1 MTGAERAQAE
11 PEEGFTATTG
21 GDWLGPAL
29 EVEAPARAPDPA
41 QPKSQA
47 PGKLVG
53 ALLALLATGWIAAV
67 GLWLWQTR
75 PPVSLGNAVGWTATL
90 AGPLALLALLWL
102 MFGRTP
108 RREAERFTRAVEQMT
123 VESRAL
129 ESVLEIVAER
139 IENNHA
145 RLRGEAERLMS
156 LGDEASDRL
165 GRVTYYLSKE
175 TATLDQKA
183 AALDAAANAA
193 KVDIGVLLH
202 DLPRAEDQ
210 ARAVADAMKQAGL
223 NAHGQASALEAQLA
237 SLAARGREA
246 DEILGGSA
254 QRMSAHVAR
263 IESGSAAAAASMDES
278 SAKMTA
284 AVDGAMSRAA
294 EAVETARAAL
304 ELQGHTTLAAIEQ
317 SRAALDRAGEDSARN
332 LSQRLEMISGKI
344 EGLADHIAAQDAA
357 SHALVTG
364 LGKELAELDRWFDQL
379 GRSGGAHGERLG
391 NSVAAVREAAAAL
404 LQELSA
410 GQRQAGELIERADG
424 LGATLSGIS
433 VELREALPAALGSF
447 EAQAVRAREA
457 AEAIAPV
464 VGEVERSAGAAAA
477 RLGESEEAVVRQR
490 EAVETLM
497 ARIAEGTAGA
507 EEQLRMLGAAA
518 DEARTAGSTIAA
530 ETGASVAEIRSA
542 AAALLDELDSG
553 RRQADE
559 LIESAGSLGTTLTA
573 IGGELRDELPAAL
586 RGVEAQAGRAREA
599 AQAIVPVVGEVEKS
613 AQAAAARLGESE
625 QAVGRSREMIDA
637 LLARV
642 AEGSAEAEAQL
653 RALGA
658 AADGARSAGERIAAG
673 TGEAVAEVRTAAAA
687 LIDELGAGHAQ
698 AGALI
703 ASAGQLGASLSS
715 ISGELRVSL
724 PGALRSVEEQAGRT
738 LEAAE
743 AIVPIVGDIE
753 AMSGAAAARLGD
765 GEAALA
771 RQQVGLEVLLA
782 RIGEGS
788 ASAEEQLKAL
798 GSAAEEA
805 RTAAHR
811 IAADTGPELI
821 EALLRVRE
829 AAGQASE
836 RAREAISAAIPA
848 SAAALGEASREALER
863 AVSETVERQM
873 AELSAVSERAIDTAR
888 RASERLTRQMLSLGE
903 TAAAIEARIDDE
915 RREREEK
922 ESENFSRRV
931 ALLIESLNSTAI
943 DVTKILSNEVT
954 DSAWTA
960 YLKGDRGVF
969 TRRAVRLL
977 DRNDAREIARHYEE
991 EPEFREQVNRYIHD
1005 FEAMLRRI
1013 LADRDGSP
1021 LGVTILSSDM
1031 GKLYVALAQA
1041 IERIRS

>member
-11 PEEGFTATTG
+11 PEQGFTASTG
-21 GDWLGPAL
+21 GDWLGPSETEA
-29 EVEAPARAPDPA
+29 EAPEAAPEPEPAEREART
-41 QPKSQA
+41 
-47 PGKLVG
+47 G
-53 ALLALLATGWIAAV
+53 LLGGLLLLLTLAWIAAV
-67 GLWLWQTR
+67 GFWLWQAR
-75 PPVSLGNAVGWTATL
+75 PPFSLGNAIAWTAMLT
-90 AGPLALLALLWL
+90 GPLALLALLWL
-102 MFGRTP
+102 IFGKTP
-108 RREAERFTRAVEQMT
+108 RRETERFTRAVEAMT
-123 VESRAL
+123 AESRAL
-129 ESVLEIVAER
+129 ESVLEIVAGR
-139 IENNHA
+139 IEDNHA

-183 AALDAAANAA
+183 AALDSAAAAA

-202 DLPRAEDQ
+202 DLPRAEEQ
-210 ARAVADAMKQAGL
+210 ARAVAEAMKEAGL

-237 SLAARGREA
+237 SLAARGRDA
-246 DEILGGSA
+246 DEVLGGAA

-263 IESGSAAAAASMDES
+263 IESGSAAAASSMDES

-284 AVDGAMSRAA
+284 AVDSAMSRAA
-294 EAVETARAAL
+294 EAVEAARSAL
-304 ELQGHTTLAAIEQ
+304 ELQGRTTLAAIEQ
-317 SRAALDRAGEDSARN
+317 SRAALDKAGEDSARS
-332 LSQRLEMISGKI
+332 LSQRIETISGKI
-344 EGLADHIAAQDAA
+344 ETLAGHISAQDAA

-364 LGKELAELDRWFDQL
+364 LGKELAELDSWFDRL
-379 GRSGGAHGERLG
+379 GRSGGDHSERLG
-391 NSVAAVREAAAAL
+391 QSVAAVRESLGAL
-404 LQELSA
+404 LQELGT
-410 GQRQAGELIERADG
+410 GQAQADG
-424 LGATLSGIS
+424 LT
-433 VELREALPAALGSF
+433 
-447 EAQAVRAREA
+447 
-457 AEAIAPV
+457 
-464 VGEVERSAGAAAA
+464 ER
-477 RLGESEEAVVRQR
+477 
-490 EAVETLM
+490 
-497 ARIAEGTAGA
+497 
-507 EEQLRMLGAAA
+507 
-518 DEARTAGSTIAA
+518 
-530 ETGASVAEIRSA
+530 
-542 AAALLDELDSG
+542 
-553 RRQADE
+553 
-559 LIESAGSLGTTLTA
+559 AGSLGSALA
-573 IGGELRDELPAAL
+573 GISAELRDELPVAL
-586 RGVEAQAGRAREA
+586 ANVEGQAGRAREA
-599 AQAIVPVVGEVEKS
+599 AAEIVPLVGEVERS
-613 AQAAAARLGESE
+613 ADAAAARLGESE
-625 QAVGRSREMIDA
+625 QAVGRQREAIET

-642 AEGSAEAEAQL
+642 AEGSAGADEQL

-658 AADGARSAGERIAAG
+658 AAEEARISGQRMAAD
-673 TGEAVAEVRTAAAA
+673 TGESVAGVRTAAAA
-687 LIDELGAGHAQ
+687 LLDELGASRQQ

-703 ASAGQLGASLSS
+703 ESAGTLGAAFTD
-715 ISGELRVSL
+715 ISTELRDQL
-724 PGALRSVEEQAGRT
+724 PTALRTVEEQAGRT
-738 LEAAE
+738 REAVE
-743 AIVPIVGDIE
+743 AVVPIVADIE
-753 AMSGAAAARLGD
+753 SMTGSAAARLGD

-771 RQQVGLEVLLA
+771 RQQEGIETLLA

-788 ASAEEQLKAL
+788 ASAREQLRAL
-798 GSAAEEA
+798 GAAAEEA
-805 RTAAHR
+805 QAAAQK

-848 SAAALGEASREALER
+848 SAAALGEASREALEK

-873 AELSAVSERAIDTAR
+873 AELSAISERAIDTAR
-888 RASERLTRQMLSLGE
+888 KASERLTRQMLSLGE
-903 TAAAIEARIDDE
+903 TAAAIEARIDEE
-915 RREREEK
+915 RAEREEK

>member
-1 MTGAERAQAE
+1 MTGAERAQTE
-11 PEEGFTATTG
+11 PEHGSTATTG
-21 GDWLGPAL
+21 AHWLGEP
-29 EVEAPARAPDPA
+29 VEAEAEAPEAAPEPARRPARA
-41 QPKSQA
+41 
-47 PGKLVG
+47 GLLG
-53 ALLALLATGWIAAV
+53 AFLILLAIGWIAAV
-67 GLWLWQTR
+67 GFWLYQTR
-75 PPVSLGNAVGWTATL
+75 PPLSLGNGIAWTATL

-102 MFGRTP
+102 MFGRTS
-108 RREAERFTRAVEQMT
+108 RREAERFSRAVEQMT
-123 VESRAL
+123 AESRAL
-129 ESVLEIVAER
+129 ESVLEIVAGR
-139 IENNHA
+139 IEDNHA

-183 AALDAAANAA
+183 AALDSAANAA

-202 DLPRAEDQ
+202 DLPRAEEQ
-210 ARAVADAMKQAGL
+210 ARAVAEAMKEAGL

-237 SLAARGREA
+237 SLAARGRDA
-246 DEILGGSA
+246 DEVLGGAA

-304 ELQGHTTLAAIEQ
+304 ELQGQTTLAAIEQ
-317 SRAALDRAGEDSARN
+317 SRAALDKAGEDSARN
-332 LSQRLEMISGKI
+332 LSQRLETISGKI
-344 EGLADHIAAQDAA
+344 ESLAGHIAAQDAA

-364 LGKELAELDRWFDQL
+364 LGKELAELDSWFDQL
-379 GRSGGAHGERLG
+379 GRSGGAHSERLG
-391 NSVAAVREAAAAL
+391 QSVAAVRAAAASL
-404 LQELSA
+404 LQELGA
-410 GQRQAGELIERADG
+410 GQEQASELTDRAG
-424 LGATLSGIS
+424 SLGATLTGIS
-433 VELREALPAALGSF
+433 TGLREDLPAALGNF
-447 EAQAVRAREA
+447 EARADRALEA
-457 AEAIAPV
+457 ALAIAPV
-464 VGEVERSAGAAAA
+464 VGEVERSAQAAAA
-477 RLGESEEAVVRQR
+477 RLGESEEAVGRQR
-490 EAVETLM
+490 EAVETLLV
-497 ARIAEGTAGA
+497 RIAEGTAGA
-507 EEQLRMLGAAA
+507 EAQLRGLGAAA
-518 DEARTAGSTIAA
+518 DDAQAAGQRIVA
-530 ETGASVAEIRSA
+530 ETGDSVASVRTA
-542 AAALLDELDSG
+542 AAALLDELG
-553 RRQADE
+553 AGHRQAGE
-559 LIESAGSLGTTLTA
+559 LIESAGTLGTALTGISA
-573 IGGELRDELPAAL
+573 ELRDELPEAL
-586 RGVEAQAGRAREA
+586 RNVEAQADRTREA
-599 AQAIVPVVGEVEKS
+599 AAAIAPIVGEVEKS
-613 AQAAAARLGESE
+613 ADSAAARLGESE
-625 QAVGRSREMIDA
+625 AAVGRQRDAMEA
-637 LLARV
+637 LLARIG
-642 AEGSAEAEAQL
+642 EGSVGAEEQL

-658 AADGARSAGERIAAG
+658 AAEDAHS
-673 TGEAVAEVRTAAAA
+673 TA
-687 LIDELGAGHAQ
+687 Q
-698 AGALI
+698 K
-703 ASAGQLGASLSS
+703 
-715 ISGELRVSL
+715 
-724 PGALRSVEEQAGRT
+724 
-738 LEAAE
+738 
-743 AIVPIVGDIE
+743 IV
-753 AMSGAAAARLGD
+753 
-765 GEAALA
+765 
-771 RQQVGLEVLLA
+771 
-782 RIGEGS
+782 
-788 ASAEEQLKAL
+788 
-798 GSAAEEA
+798 
-805 RTAAHR
+805 
-811 IAADTGPELI
+811 ADTGPELI

-848 SAAALGEASREALER
+848 SAASLAEASREALER

-873 AELSAVSERAIDTAR
+873 AELSAVSERAIETAR

-903 TAAAIEARIDDE
+903 TAAAIEARIDEE
-915 RREREEK
+915 RAEREEK